1 MDLVIDPKTIGI
13 DFKIVDLSVRVILV
27 KKHSAS
33 RAIRVFG
40 NLIRNV
46 IIGPDKGAS
55 FVIII
60 IGPSK
65 TCRLFSSPSI
75 WYFYYCSS

>member
-1 MDLVIDPKTIGI
+1 MDLIIDPKTIGI
-13 DFKIVDLSVRVILV
+13 DFKMVDLMVCIILV
-27 KKHSAS
+27 KKYNANG
-33 RAIRVFG
+33 AVRVFS

-46 IIGPDKGAS
+46 VIGPDKGTG
-55 FVIII
+55 FVIVI

-75 WYFYYCSS
+75 QYFRHCSS

>member
-1 MDLVIDPKTIGI
+1 MDL
-13 DFKIVDLSVRVILV
+13 LVRVILI

-33 RAIRVFG
+33 KAIKVFS

-46 IIGPDKGAS
+46 VIGLNKGTN
-55 FVIII
+55 FVIVI

-65 TCRLFSSPSI
+65 TYRLFSSPSI
-75 WYFYYCSS
+75 EYFRRYSS

>member
-13 DFKIVDLSVRVILV
+13 DFKIVDLLVRAILI

-33 RAIRVFG
+33 RAIRVFS
-40 NLIRNV
+40 NPIRNVVIGLDKGTSFVIV
-46 IIGPDKGAS
+46 IIGPG
-55 FVIII
+55 
-60 IGPSK
+60 K

-75 WYFYYCSS
+75 

>member
-1 MDLVIDPKTIGI
+1 MVDSLVC
-13 DFKIVDLSVRVILV
+13 VILI
-27 KKHSAS
+27 KKYSAS
-33 RAIRVFG
+33 GAIRVFS

-46 IIGPDKGAS
+46 VIGLSKGAS

-65 TCRLFSSPSI
+65 TYRLFSSPSI
-75 WYFYYCSS
+75 